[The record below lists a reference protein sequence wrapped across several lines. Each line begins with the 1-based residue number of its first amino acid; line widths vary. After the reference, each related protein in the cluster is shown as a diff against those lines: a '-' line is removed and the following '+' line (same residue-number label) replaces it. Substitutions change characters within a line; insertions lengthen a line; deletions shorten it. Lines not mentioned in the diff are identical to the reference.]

1 VLRERRQGARG
12 SSRTRL
18 AAAFVGCILALTALG
33 WLGTPAAQALEGVSY
48 SEEELAFVRLLNDY
62 RAGNGLGA
70 LVISDT
76 ISQSCDRHNSDMAK
90 YGFFDHYTVKSD
102 WFAKGSTPP
111 ERMILCGYDYKTV
124 MGENL
129 AGGCSTAAQALE
141 GWENSPTHRAIMLRD
156 DLKVIGVSLVY
167 LSGSEWGYYWTTE
180 FGGYVDSTA
189 DITTTTTPSL
199 NSPAEV
205 TSARLADRGL
215 WRRLLLDIR
224 I

>member
-1 VLRERRQGARG
+1 MVRQRRRGARR

-18 AAAFVGCILALTALG
+18 AAALVGCLLAVVAIC

-48 SEEELAFVRLLNDY
+48 SEEELAFVRLLNEY

-70 LVISDT
+70 LVISDI

-90 YGFFDHYTVKSD
+90 YGFFDHYTVESD

-111 ERMILCGYDYKTV
+111 ERMILCGYDYRTV

-141 GWENSPTHRAIMLRD
+141 GWQDSPTHRAIMLRD
-156 DLKVIGVSLVY
+156 DLRVIGVSLLYV
-167 LSGSEWGYYWTTE
+167 SGSEWGYYWTTE

-189 DITTTTTPSL
+189 DITTTTNTNVTP
-199 NSPAEV
+199 PAEV
-205 TSARLADRGL
+205 TSARLAERGL
-215 WRRLLLDIR
+215 WRRLLIDIR

>member
-1 VLRERRQGARG
+1 M
-12 SSRTRL
+12 RL
-18 AAAFVGCILALTALG
+18 AAVFVGCLLALAALG
-33 WLGTPAAQALEGVSY
+33 WLGTPVAQALEGVSY
-48 SEEELAFVRLLNDY
+48 SEEELAFVRLLNEY
-62 RAGNGLGA
+62 RAGNGLGS
-70 LVISDT
+70 LVISDA

-90 YGFFDHYTVKSD
+90 YGFFDHYTAESD
-102 WFAKGSTPP
+102 WFAKGSTPS

-129 AGGCSTAAQALE
+129 AGGCSTAGQALE
-141 GWENSPTHRAIMLRD
+141 GWQNSPTHRAIMLRD

-167 LSGSEWGYYWTTE
+167 VSGSEWGYYWTTE

-189 DITTTTTPSL
+189 DITTTTSPSL
-199 NSPAEV
+199 KSLAEV
-205 TSARLADRGL
+205 PSARLADRDL